1 MSGIR
6 ACVIDPFISAS
17 AYLVVRSVFPW
28 ETRDNAV
35 GVTTSVASE
44 AGVVI
49 VACTVFAVR
58 VVRTALD
65 GEVVS
70 VAIHVDLVSDEF
82 ARHWLDAGHLFHITF
97 VSPGT
102 CNDDAT
108 SVRTCSLALL
118 GLRA

>member
-1 MSGIR
+1 M
-6 ACVIDPFISAS
+6 ACQAALHPYMGVSAGES
-17 AYLVVRSVFPW
+17 PPAQ
-28 ETRDNAV
+28 
-35 GVTTSVASE
+35 
-44 AGVVI
+44 
-49 VACTVFAVR
+49 
-58 VVRTALD
+58 
-65 GEVVS
+65 EVVS

-82 ARHWLDAGHLFHITF
+82 ARHWLGAGHLFHITF